1 MRISIHHRFQ
11 FCLLSI
17 LCLWISQSYAPA
29 QSPAEGWVRVDIARD
44 TWLSNYQSERS
55 GSNGAAPRLKLK
67 SIIELSIIDFQPGIL
82 KGKKI
87 QQAKLMLKVE
97 GDRPI
102 DRVTLSTISA
112 DWIEGNGT
120 GYQVVKG
127 ASTFTHRVYPTE
139 KWFDSD
145 LTAVSIGQGNTLY
158 ASVDAKP
165 ADQKGW
171 VELDI
176 PPEILLARVH
186 GLSFGILLMDDTGST
201 WTRKGEEFKQEI
213 FPNRYVASKDS
224 NRSSS
229 PYILVKLAS
238 DSSVPN
244 DKPQKVEK
252 LGYAPADNLDPRAR
266 LTWQIAP
273 KEIERLIGFRAKL
286 DGQWID
292 PFWVPSIRSH
302 LNHRFS
308 MPLDRL
314 LHNKVGLVA
323 PGSKEAKM
331 SVQAIGLDGQLG
343 DELSVQIPIE
353 AQDEKPMKLDPIA
366 SGNPSISKQPNW
378 DGTLEGAGTYWGVI
392 DPLDIYVS
400 KSDTLIP
407 SQRSTYLRSNHLFD
421 ARERKVSLDL
431 ARGAWAGFQ
440 LVSKS
445 PSTPKLTWTWDD
457 SGDINPQLQSARVE
471 FYAYRDV
478 PSGDQSIPDPLIPIA
493 TDNQFPRTASR
504 IDNATAAS
512 NWLIETYI
520 PPEVTAGNYKAK
532 LSIETGGKSVELAIS
547 IQVHGVVIPKTL
559 SFLPEMNCYG
569 LPANDIDYYRLAQ
582 RHRTVVNRVPY
593 GQSGKVAEGCAPKW
607 NNGQFDWTAFDQRFG
622 KLFTGEAFA
631 DLPRG
636 SVPIECFYLA
646 MHENWPLEIG
656 PHYNGSYWADQAFT
670 KEYRQAWVSS
680 VSQSFDHLAQRGW
693 MQTRFHVY
701 LNNKNNFKER
711 GWSRGSS
718 PWLLDEPANFQD
730 YLALRYFGLAYL
742 DGLKGSQ
749 SARKLSGATE
759 AIGIEQL
766 NGVDLPKVVFRADIS
781 RPQWQR
787 NTLDEMLKFNV
798 VANGAYKEFESLV
811 LDRKFRFGQEVVVYG
826 GNNPIGTSNATA
838 VAWSWDAWNSGAD
851 GVLPWQTIGTTESWK
866 KADELS
872 LFYPTDGMKLPGPV
886 PSIRLKAYCYGQQ
899 DVELF
904 EHLAKKAQM
913 DRYRFGAK
921 LRSSL
926 KLKSQD
932 KAEGEY
938 AEPATWS
945 DYGSLT
951 PEMLHQWRVQLLK
964 LSN

>member
-1 MRISIHHRFQ
+1 MRNAIQNRFPLY
-11 FCLLSI
+11 LL
-17 LCLWISQSYAPA
+17 LVLFLWITQPPA
-29 QSPAEGWVRVDIARD
+29 FAQTSPEGWARVDVARD
-44 TWLSNYQSERS
+44 TWLSNYPSEQS

-67 SIIELSIIDFQPGIL
+67 SNIEISIIDFQPGAL

-102 DRVTLSTISA
+102 ERVTLSTLSA
-112 DWIEGNGT
+112 DWIEGNGSS
-120 GYQVVKG
+120 YQVVNG
-127 ASTFTHRVYPTE
+127 ASTFTHRIYPTE
-139 KWFDSD
+139 RWFDSD
-145 LTAVSIGQGNTLY
+145 VTAVSIGQGNTLY

-165 ADQKGW
+165 ADTKGW

-186 GLSFGILLMDDTGST
+186 GLSYGILLMDDTGST

-213 FPNRYVASKDS
+213 FPNRFVASKDS
-224 NRSSS
+224 NKSSS
-229 PYILVKLAS
+229 PYILVKFAS
-238 DSSVPN
+238 DTPASRGEKPKSI
-244 DKPQKVEK
+244 DKLSYV
-252 LGYAPADNLDPRAR
+252 PADKLDPRAR
-266 LTWQIAP
+266 LTWQIDP
-273 KEIERLIGFRAKL
+273 KENERLIGFRAKL

-302 LNHRFS
+302 LKHQFC

-314 LHNKVGLVA
+314 LDKKAGLVA
-323 PGSKEAKM
+323 PGSKEAKI
-331 SVQAIGLDGQLG
+331 SVQAMGLDGQLG
-343 DELSVQIPIE
+343 EEQSVQIPIE
-353 AQDEKPMKLDPIA
+353 VRDETPLKLDPIV
-366 SGNPSISKQPNW
+366 SSNLSVSKQPNW
-378 DGTLEGAGTYWGVI
+378 DGTLEGAGTNWCVI

-400 KSDTLIP
+400 KSNTLIP
-407 SQRSTYLRSNHLFD
+407 SQRSTYLQSNHLFE
-421 ARERKVSLDL
+421 AKEHIISLDL

-440 LVSKS
+440 LVSKL
-445 PSTPKLTWTWDD
+445 PSTPKITWTWENA
-457 SGDINPQLQSARVE
+457 GDINPQLETARVE
-471 FYAYRDV
+471 FYAYREV
-478 PSGDQSIPDPLIPIA
+478 PSGDQSIPDPLIPLA
-493 TDNQFPRTASR
+493 ADNQFPRTASR

-520 PPEVTAGNYKAK
+520 PPEVPAGNYKAK
-532 LSIETGGKSVELAIS
+532 LSIEQGGKSVELAIS
-547 IQVHGVVIPKTL
+547 IQVHSVVIPKTL

-593 GQSGKVAEGCAPKW
+593 GQSGKLAEGCAPKW
-607 NNGQFDWTAFDQRFG
+607 NNGQLDWTAFDQRFG

-636 SVPIECFYLA
+636 TVPIECFYLA
-646 MHENWPLEIG
+646 MHENWPLEIE
-656 PHYNGSYWADQAFT
+656 PNYNGSYWADQAFT

-680 VSQSFDHLAQRGW
+680 IAQSFDHFAQKRW

-701 LNNKNNFKER
+701 LNNKNNFKSR

-730 YLALRYFGLAYL
+730 YIALRYFGLAYL
-742 DGLKGSQ
+742 DGLQGSQ
-749 SARKLSGATE
+749 EARKLGGSV
-759 AIGIEQL
+759 GIDRA
-766 NGVDLPKVVFRADIS
+766 NGNDLPQVVFRADIS

-798 VANGAYKEFESLV
+798 VANGAYKEYESLV

-826 GNNPIGTSNATA
+826 GNNPIGKSNASA
-838 VAWSWDAWNSGAD
+838 VAWSWDAWSSGAD
-851 GVLPWQTIGTTESWK
+851 GVLPWQTIGTNDSWK

-872 LFYPTDGMKLPGPV
+872 LFYPTEELKIPGPI

-904 EHLAKKAQM
+904 EQLARSANM

-926 KLKSQD
+926 KLKSQQ
-932 KAEGEY
+932 KAEGDY
-938 AEPATWS
+938 AEPAMWN

-951 PEMLHQWRVQLLK
+951 PEMLHLWRVQLLK
-964 LSN
+964 LGS